1 MKTIMTNGASSEKE
15 KKIITF
21 FFLSKSDKTPSMS
34 AGGAKQQGEVS
45 HWVPDEDAISCI
57 GCNDK
62 FSLVKRKHH
71 CRSCGGV
78 FCSACCSKKVTLP
91 HLGFTS
97 HVRVCNNCYRQRMQ
111 SAHLAPAKA
120 KVTSPPTPTAATA
133 TAATTNSNATK
144 WEEPD
149 GLQSKI
155 YYFANLGREGA
166 EALLAKA
173 DDNTFLVRKSTSEV
187 GAWVL
192 SARHAGGAIQHWL
205 VRVRTVQR
213 PDVTD
218 LSKKLVEEYSVDI
231 GGVIRTFPSVEF
243 LADELDLNPLELDE
257 DDSAFEQAAAAAPAS
272 SDGNKS
278 PRRIRRDVA
287 ATAAGASAASDAT
300 AGGAAG
306 AASSPAGAREKRIG
320 AAAAYRLAAA
330 AGDTPTIV
338 EQHLERLAQMANM
351 QVGPPVRGTPLNG
364 DVRCLAA
371 MEPNGLLL
379 PWSYTL
385 SPFGE
390 YDCDVRVEYTGLC
403 RSDIHQ
409 IDNDWQMASF
419 PHVPGHEV
427 VGTVIAVGSKVENV
441 RVGDRV
447 GLGAQCGACLGD
459 ECRHC
464 AYDCEQLCPHA
475 RFTAVSSVG
484 EGASAVPH
492 RGGFASALR
501 TDARF
506 VVPVP
511 PALPLECVAP
521 LLCAGVTVFAP
532 MQRLG
537 VKADSR
543 VAVAGIGGLGHLSVQ
558 FAAAIGA
565 HVTAVSASMDKKADA
580 EKMGASDFVY
590 TKDAEAM
597 KRAED
602 SFDFLFCTVS
612 GAADVSRYV
621 PLLRSNG
628 RLCLLGVVRKP
639 LSLASQRLIFSQIS
653 VTGSAGGSRADLHRT
668 LEFAARHNIRPLVE
682 VYPMSAANEAVNRLR
697 DNRARYRIVLQND
710 QSLDN
715 ESES

>member
-1 MKTIMTNGASSEKE
+1 MTSSLIA
-15 KKIITF
+15 KKA
-21 FFLSKSDKTPSMS
+21 PE
-34 AGGAKQQGEVS
+34 GEVS
-45 HWVPDEDAISCI
+45 HWAPDEDAIACFA
-57 GCNDK
+57 CNEK
-62 FSLVKRKHH
+62 FTLIKRRHH
-71 CRSCGGV
+71 CRSCGGI
-78 FCSACCSKKVTLP
+78 FCAQCCSKKVTLP
-91 HLGFTS
+91 HLGYNT
-97 HVRVCNNCYRQRMQ
+97 HVRVCDNCYKQRMQ
-111 SAHLAPAKA
+111 SAHLAPEKPPAVAAKSPA
-120 KVTSPPTPTAATA
+120 KTASAPGA
-133 TAATTNSNATK
+133 SGASGARSSSGALSGSS
-144 WEEPD
+144 EIGRDEPE
-149 GLQSKI
+149 GLTSKI
-155 YYFANLGREGA
+155 YYFANLGREQA
-166 EALLAKA
+166 EALLNKA

-192 SARHAGGAIQHWL
+192 SARHAGGALQHWL

-213 PDVTD
+213 PDAAD
-218 LSKKLVEEYSVDI
+218 ASKKLVEEYSVDI

-257 DDSAFEQAAAAAPAS
+257 DDATFEQVQQA
-272 SDGNKS
+272 SDGSKS
-278 PRRIRRDVA
+278 PRRVRRDQS
-287 ATAAGASAASDAT
+287 AG
-300 AGGAAG
+300 AG
-306 AASSPAGAREKRIG
+306 AAASSTSTVDAAAPLVSVVPREKNRLG

-330 AGDTPTIV
+330 AGSTPTIV
-338 EQHLERLAQMANM
+338 EQHLERLAQMAN
-351 QVGPPVRGTPLNG
+351 VDLPARGIPLTG
-364 DVRCLAA
+364 SVRCLAA
-371 MEPNGLLL
+371 MEPSSVLV
-379 PWSYTL
+379 PWSYML
-385 SPFGE
+385 APFGD
-390 YDCDVRVEYTGLC
+390 YDCDVRVEYTGIC

-419 PHVPGHEV
+419 PHVPGHEC
-427 VGTVIAVGSKVENV
+427 VGTVLAVGSKVENV

-459 ECRHC
+459 DCRHC
-464 AYDCEQLCPHA
+464 THDCEQLCPHA
-475 RFTAVSSVG
+475 QFTAVSIIGSG
-484 EGASAVPH
+484 PSAKQH

-511 PALPLECVAP
+511 AALPLDCVAP

-537 VKADSR
+537 VKANSS
-543 VAVAGIGGLGHLSVQ
+543 VAVAGIGGLGHLSLQ
-558 FAAAIGA
+558 FAAALGA
-565 HVTAVSASMDKKADA
+565 HVTAISASMDKKADA
-580 EKMGASDFVY
+580 EKMGAANFIY

-628 RLCLLGVVRKP
+628 SLCLLGVVRKP
-639 LSLASQRLIFSQIS
+639 LTLTSQQLIFHQIS
-653 VTGSAGGSRADLHRT
+653 VTGSAGGSRADLQRT

-710 QSLDN
+710 QSLD
-715 ESES
+715 SD

>member
-1 MKTIMTNGASSEKE
+1 
-15 KKIITF
+15 
-21 FFLSKSDKTPSMS
+21 
-34 AGGAKQQGEVS
+34 
-45 HWVPDEDAISCI
+45 
-57 GCNDK
+57 
-62 FSLVKRKHH
+62 
-71 CRSCGGV
+71 
-78 FCSACCSKKVTLP
+78 
-91 HLGFTS
+91 
-97 HVRVCNNCYRQRMQ
+97 
-111 SAHLAPAKA
+111 
-120 KVTSPPTPTAATA
+120 
-133 TAATTNSNATK
+133 
-144 WEEPD
+144 
-149 GLQSKI
+149 
-155 YYFANLGREGA
+155 
-166 EALLAKA
+166 
-173 DDNTFLVRKSTSEV
+173 
-187 GAWVL
+187 
-192 SARHAGGAIQHWL
+192 
-205 VRVRTVQR
+205 
-213 PDVTD
+213 
-218 LSKKLVEEYSVDI
+218 
-231 GGVIRTFPSVEF
+231 
-243 LADELDLNPLELDE
+243 
-257 DDSAFEQAAAAAPAS
+257 
-272 SDGNKS
+272 
-278 PRRIRRDVA
+278 
-287 ATAAGASAASDAT
+287 
-300 AGGAAG
+300 
-306 AASSPAGAREKRIG
+306 
-320 AAAAYRLAAA
+320 
-330 AGDTPTIV
+330 
-338 EQHLERLAQMANM
+338 
-351 QVGPPVRGTPLNG
+351 
-364 DVRCLAA
+364 
-371 MEPNGLLL
+371 L

-427 VGTVIAVGSKVENV
+427 VGVVLAVGSKVENV

-475 RFTAVSSVG
+475 RFTAVSTLG

-682 VYPMSAANEAVNRLR
+682 VYPSVGGERGGESTARQSGAISNRVAKR
-697 DNRARYRIVLQND
+697 SIIRW
-710 QSLDN
+710 
-715 ESES
+715 